1 MCWSQGTNGQ
11 EPNWYI
17 STLNS
22 VTSRWWFKVNQS
34 GSVYT
39 TVITNTTIQGS
50 FFPQRAGC
58 HTFASLPLSTHNW
71 NKNPERRIFGLGNI
85 EDFHWWE
92 DIWTLLSLA
101 IFFLN
106 GFVSQLQAL
115 KGGAPNALTHIPPKS
130 GQKCT
135 LMTLIGIKPSALN
148 YEQTIFKVRGAKQ
161 RADKNAALRTEILPI
176 LDIFCSV

>member
-58 HTFASLPLSTHNW
+58 HTFGSLPLSTHNW

-101 IFFLN
+101 IFFFKWICFSAP
-106 GFVSQLQAL
+106 GSEGWSTQCSDTHPSKIRSEVYIDDSHWYQTKCL
-115 KGGAPNALTHIPPKS
+115 KLWTDH
-130 GQKCT
+130 
-135 LMTLIGIKPSALN
+135 L
-148 YEQTIFKVRGAKQ
+148 
-161 RADKNAALRTEILPI
+161 
-176 LDIFCSV
+176 